1 LQDVI
6 VRVLPYWNDVVVP
19 QLVNNEDVLIT
30 AHGNSLRA
38 LVMHLE
44 HISQDDIAEFNI
56 PTGVPRRYTFTPDM
70 AVATVEFMG
79 DAQAI
84 AAATEAVGKQATG

>member
-1 LQDVI
+1 
-6 VRVLPYWNDVVVP
+6 
-19 QLVNNEDVLIT
+19 
-30 AHGNSLRA
+30 
-38 LVMHLE
+38 MHLE